1 MTIDSDKILH
11 DLLNSLDSL
20 EGIRPE
26 EIPNIALYMDQV
38 TTFMDAQLASSRRFE
53 SDKVLT
59 KTMINNYAKNKLLP
73 PPVKKKY
80 SPEHMMLLVF
90 IYYFKNI
97 LSITDIQTLL
107 APITDRYFGTES
119 GFSIKDIYDEIFQM
133 EKEEIASVKE
143 DLLKKADVSKSM
155 FGSSPEEDREF
166 LQLFSFICLLSFDVY
181 LKKQMIEH
189 MVDEL
194 ASLADTADFKVGA
207 IYINGQNDTAG
218 YTFQHHS
225 GITKAMENLGL
236 DPASQLLIV
245 DNVAEDYTA
254 VSNAIDTLA
263 GQGANIIFGISF
275 GYIDAM
281 NDKAEEYPEI
291 IFSHATG
298 YMGNDTNFN
307 NYFGRI
313 YQARYLTG
321 VAAGLKSL
329 EMGNNSIG
337 YVAAYN
343 REYAETCSGINAFA
357 LGVQAVNPDAVVHVN
372 KISTWGDENLE
383 RQAAQ
388 ALIDTYDCCVIGQ
401 HCDSAQP
408 QLVAAENNV
417 FGCGYNS
424 DMTEQA
430 PNAHLTAAIWHWDVY
445 YQAAIETAMTCGGA
459 ENFVTEMGGNAYYA
473 GLSEGF
479 VDASTLNELVAAPG
493 TAAAMEAVR
502 ELIDSGEWDVFSGVK
517 LNITVDAEADTAAV
531 EQVDAPLMSDGY
543 ELKDGEVVEM
553 ANPEIVP
560 AGGASVTD
568 DVIKSG
574 MNYNVAGVVEG

>member
-1 MTIDSDKILH
+1 MKKLLAMVMAVAMTLSLAACGG
-11 DLLNSLDSL
+11 NSTPAAS
-20 EGIRPE
+20 GS
-26 EIPNIALYMDQV
+26 
-38 TTFMDAQLASSRRFE
+38 TGSASS
-53 SDKVLT
+53 
-59 KTMINNYAKNKLLP
+59 A
-73 PPVKKKY
+73 
-80 SPEHMMLLVF
+80 
-90 IYYFKNI
+90 
-97 LSITDIQTLL
+97 
-107 APITDRYFGTES
+107 A
-119 GFSIKDIYDEIFQM
+119 
-133 EKEEIASVKE
+133 
-143 DLLKKADVSKSM
+143 
-155 FGSSPEEDREF
+155 GS
-166 LQLFSFICLLSFDVY
+166 
-181 LKKQMIEH
+181 
-189 MVDEL
+189 
-194 ASLADTADFKVGA
+194 AANTDFKVGA
-207 IYINGQNDTAG
+207 IYINSKNDTAG
-218 YTFQHHS
+218 YTYAHHN
-225 GITKAMENLGL
+225 GITTAMKELGL
-236 DPASQLLIV
+236 DPDSQLVIV
-245 DNVAEDYTA
+245 DEVNDNDYDKIANA
-254 VSNAIDTLA
+254 VDTLVA
-263 GQGANIIFGISF
+263 ADCNIVFAISF
-275 GYIDAM
+275 GYMQAVA
-281 NDKAEEYPEI
+281 DKAAEYPDV

-298 YMGNDTNFN
+298 YMSNDTNFN

-517 LNITVDAEADTAAV
+517 LNITVDAEAGTAAV